1 MRHSYLLDEDF
12 REFDHNF
19 FNIHPK
25 EAESMDPQQRMLLE
39 IVFECIEAAGYSIQ
53 EMKGSQTAIF
63 VGQMTQDY
71 SDLLLRDVDSAP
83 QYAATGISRA
93 ILSNRVSYFFDWKGP
108 SSTIDTAC
116 SSSLV
121 ALHHA
126 VQTLRSGES
135 SLAVAAG
142 VNLIL
147 GPDPYI
153 LESKVRPSGQL
164 KQFWDA
170 NMVNFTA
177 SHVISDRQI
186 THVGRWS

>member
-1 MRHSYLLDEDF
+1 
-12 REFDHNF
+12 
-19 FNIHPK
+19 
-25 EAESMDPQQRMLLE
+25 MDPQQRMLLE